1 MSNASMASAMICF
14 HSFIE
19 AQKESLLLCL
29 KARNGVKV
37 DKPILFIYPKMIEEP
52 PFFIYNNGSV
62 DAYCLKLTND
72 ASVVDPRLN
81 GLVQSV
87 GMRGIMDNLDIEV
100 VDPLLYE
107 GKLVITDEISKLDF
121 KSTKLPQKLSRSESN
136 QMVNTLLDKHGKFF
150 VNTSSNRDVSNTVF
164 KLAFNVIY
172 LKRALYSICNT

>member
-1 MSNASMASAMICF
+1 MSNMLSALICF

-52 PFFIYNNGSV
+52 PFFMYNNGSI

-87 GMRGIMDNLDIEV
+87 GMRGVMNNLDIEV

-107 GKLVITDEISKLDF
+107 GKFVITDESTNWDF
-121 KSTKLPQKLSRSESN
+121 RSTKLPQKLLRSESN
-136 QMVNTLLDKHGKFF
+136 QMVNTLLGKHGKFF
-150 VNTSSNRDVSNTVF
+150 VDIPRDSMDTVF
-164 KLAFNVIY
+164 KLSHNLIY
-172 LKRALYSICNT
+172 MKRALYSVCNS